1 MDGGLSRTTVSAPW
15 RIVRASVVGSSH
27 IKAGTPCQDCS
38 LHKLVESTAIGPVL
52 VAVIS
57 DGAGSAEHAAIGS
70 LTTCQ
75 TFVALVQTFIG
86 SGGDVSSLD
95 RTYAEAWVKQIVQ
108 ELESKARENGN
119 DLRDYACTLLA
130 AIIANDAAA
139 FMQIGD
145 GAIVTSHGEE
155 DGWSW
160 VFWPQHGEFAN
171 TTNFVVSDN
180 ALQVLE
186 FDLAPRRIDE
196 IALFTDGLENL
207 VLHHS
212 TKTVHD
218 PFFNSLLKPIRR
230 SASAGYDQD
239 LSEKLEQ
246 YLGSPA
252 FCERTDDDKTLLI
265 ASRKSEAGGEMA

>member
-1 MDGGLSRTTVSAPW
+1 MCSAPW

-27 IKAGTPCQDCS
+27 IKSGTPCQDSS
-38 LHKLVESTAIGPVL
+38 LHELIDCAAKAPVL

-57 DGAGSAEHAAIGS
+57 DGAGSAEQAEIGS
-70 LTTCQ
+70 STTCRA
-75 TFVALVQTFIG
+75 FVTLVQLFIAD
-86 SGGDVSSLD
+86 GGHVSSLD
-95 RTYAEAWVKQIVQ
+95 RTQAECWVKQIAE
-108 ELESKARENGN
+108 ELDRKAKENGH
-119 DLRDYACTLLA
+119 DVREYACTLLA
-130 AIIANDAAA
+130 AIIAHDTAA
-139 FMQIGD
+139 FIQIGD

-160 VFWPQHGEFAN
+160 VFWPQKGQFAN

-186 FDLAPRRIDE
+186 FELAPRRIDE

-212 TKTVHD
+212 SKTVHD
-218 PFFNSLLKPIRR
+218 PFFNALLKPIRR
-230 SASAGYDQD
+230 STSPGHDES
-239 LSEKLEQ
+239 LSEKLKE

-265 ASRKSEAGGEMA
+265 ASRKSETVREMA

>member
-1 MDGGLSRTTVSAPW
+1 MASAPW
-15 RIVRASVVGSSH
+15 RIIRASVVGSSH
-27 IKAGTPCQDCS
+27 IKAGAPCQDFS
-38 LHKLVESTAIGPVL
+38 LHELIESAASGPVL

-57 DGAGSAEHAAIGS
+57 DGAGSAEQAATGS
-70 LTTCQ
+70 SAACH
-75 TFVALVQTFIG
+75 ALVSLVRLFIAD
-86 SGGDVSSLD
+86 GGKVSSLD
-95 RTYAEAWVKQIVQ
+95 RTQVESWLKGIAEQ
-108 ELESKARENGN
+108 LERKARESGH
-119 DLRDYACTLLA
+119 DVRDYASTLLA

-139 FMQIGD
+139 FIQIGD

-186 FDLAPRRIDE
+186 FELAPRRIDE

-212 TKTVHD
+212 SKTVHD
-218 PFFNSLLKPIRR
+218 PFFNALFKPIRR
-230 SASAGYDQD
+230 STSTGHDEE
-239 LSEKLEQ
+239 LSEKLEL
-246 YLGSPA
+246 YLDSPA

-265 ASRKSEAGGEMA
+265 ASRKSEPAGEMA